1 VTPAELR
8 EWRQSLGWSTATAAK
23 ELGVAWR
30 TYKYYEQGVSS
41 YGTPHDNAIPR
52 IVELAVAEVARRQQE
67 PAAQA

>member
-41 YGTPHDNAIPR
+41 YGTPRPELPR
-52 IVELAVAEVARRQQE
+52 IIERAVGDLKRQYQ
-67 PAAQA
+67 